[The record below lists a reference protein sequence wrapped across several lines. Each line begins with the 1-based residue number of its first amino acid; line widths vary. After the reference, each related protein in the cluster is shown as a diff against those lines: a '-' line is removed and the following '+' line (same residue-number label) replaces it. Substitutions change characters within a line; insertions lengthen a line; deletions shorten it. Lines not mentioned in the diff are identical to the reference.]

1 MRLIMDNSKR
11 NIHSSGPLG
20 MLIKSG
26 QIKKVEDKDQ
36 IESSTIEQALSINKT
51 AGLYFKTQTGIEF
64 SEDELI
70 YVDPTEC
77 EPWMYAN
84 RHENE
89 FGDIDELVES
99 LKTSKQLQPALIR
112 NHPTPHDK
120 IKYEIIFGRRRHVA
134 CLRLGIPFLAIRK
147 HLPNIQDAIASQDAE
162 NKFRN
167 NVSNFSNAKLY
178 QRLLSDGIFKTEKE
192 LAEKLRLSPST
203 LNDLMAYA
211 KIPDDVVSKIP
222 NIHTLSKQIAVKLV
236 QLIGKSE
243 ENHTRV
249 LEIAG
254 KLGASITSQVK
265 LEQLF
270 NKNSLKLSEPK
281 ATTSKT
287 YNSNS
292 GDKLFVFKA
301 DGRGLPSIVL
311 NKDIIKHINLDD
323 MCNYFSAY
331 IEKKVLESGYPD

>member
-1 MRLIMDNSKR
+1 MDNSKR

-26 QIKKVEDKDQ
+26 QIKKIEDEEQ
-36 IESSTIEQALSINKT
+36 IAPESIEQAPPTNKT

-64 SEDELI
+64 TEHELI

-77 EPWMYAN
+77 EPWIYAN
-84 RHENE
+84 RHESE

-112 NHPTPHDK
+112 NHPAPHGN

-134 CLRLGIPFLAIRK
+134 CLKLGIPFLVIRK
-147 HLPNIQDAIASQDAE
+147 HLPSVQDAIASQDAE

-178 QRLLSDGIFKTEKE
+178 QRLLIDGVFKTEKE
-192 LAEKLRLSPST
+192 LADKLRLSPST

-211 KIPDDVVSKIP
+211 KIPDDIVIKIP
-222 NIHTLSKQIAVKLV
+222 NVHMLSKQIAVKLV

-243 ENHTRV
+243 KNHIKIRD
-249 LEIAG
+249 IADQLG
-254 KLGASITSQVK
+254 KTITSQAK
-265 LEQLF
+265 LEQILD
-270 NKNSLKLSEPK
+270 KKSVKESLSIQS
-281 ATTSKT
+281 AAKT

-292 GDKLFVFKA
+292 GEKLFSFKS
-301 DGRGLPSIVL
+301 DYRGLPSIVL
-311 NKDIIKHINLDD
+311 NKNIVKHIDLDD
-323 MCNYFSAY
+323 MCNHFSDY
-331 IEKKVLESGYPD
+331 LERKILESEYSD